1 MPHPAPLWITGV
13 CPFAGSWSG
22 CTRGARL
29 SGRMKDAL
37 IPSDGRPFS
46 LAAGIA
52 AGLGRGELAG
62 PRFARPFHGVREL
75 RVPGEQRHGT
85 REQLRR
91 GCEQYAVRLR
101 GGQFFYGETALVLL
115 GAPAPERWKSVV
127 HVAAYR
133 PADAPRTRGVVG
145 HRLAAR
151 AAAPWSVFGLRVEHP
166 ARALVQAAGT
176 WAADDIIAAADF
188 LIARRKPLVTLDQ
201 LRAEASHAR
210 RPHLHGLLDQV
221 RDGSESPRE
230 TRLRLAIVRAGLPEP
245 ELAWELYTPE
255 GEFVARI
262 DQAYLRYRVAV
273 EYDGRQHADD
283 VAQFERDADRWD
295 AIRAQ
300 GWDHVRIL
308 RHHLA
313 GDGAVAVEKV
323 RTALLRAGWRP

>member
-1 MPHPAPLWITGV
+1 M
-13 CPFAGSWSG
+13 
-22 CTRGARL
+22 
-29 SGRMKDAL
+29 
-37 IPSDGRPFS
+37 
-46 LAAGIA
+46 
-52 AGLGRGELAG
+52 AG
-62 PRFARPFHGVREL
+62 PRFAKPFHGVRIAIGPDTASGRDE
-75 RVPGEQRHGT
+75 RPSTT
-85 REQLRR
+85 RERLRQA
-91 GCEQYAVRLR
+91 CEQYAVRLR
-101 GGQFFYGETALVLL
+101 EGQFFYGETALILL
-115 GAPAPERWKSVV
+115 GAPAPERWQSVV
-127 HVAAYR
+127 HVGAYR
-133 PADAPRTRGVVG
+133 PAAAPRTRGVVG
-145 HRLAAR
+145 HRLAPR
-151 AAAPWSVFGLRVEHP
+151 IAAPWSVFGLRVEHP
-166 ARALVQAAGT
+166 ARALVQASAT

-188 LIARRKPLVTLDQ
+188 LIARRMPLLTLDQ

-245 ELAWELYTPE
+245 KLAWELYTPE